1 MNTTLESP
9 ATKIDRYSPRL
20 IAHILKI
27 SVIIAVVVASFLGIF
42 DKKSEAYV
50 DQSLKQAIVVYG
62 VARGTN
68 AIISVAQSFQIPFIT
83 PGEVLDPV
91 NDLVERFSTLM
102 ELSIGSLVIQK
113 LLIEIT
119 THTYFNYAIAVI
131 GLLVVLT
138 MFVFRKQFYI
148 LSFRLFLSLVF
159 FRFAIV
165 LVLFLNGI
173 VSDTFVAQKVNDETV
188 KMNLVVKQASV
199 LAEGK
204 TRTVAP
210 TASVKPRDQG
220 LFERIGASISE
231 AKQTIVNTISTTF
244 EPINP
249 KLIMEKLE
257 STVESMLRLMA
268 LFFLQTILLPI
279 LFLYVFKRALSS
291 IWQAQANAMSDAR
304 RV

>member
-9 ATKIDRYSPRL
+9 ATKIDRYNPRL
-20 IAHILKI
+20 IAHTLKI
-27 SVIIAVVVASFLGIF
+27 LVIIAVVVASFLGIF

-68 AIISVAQSFQIPFIT
+68 ALISVAKSFEIPLIT

-91 NDLVERFSTLM
+91 DDLVERFSTLM

-119 THTYFNYAIAVI
+119 THVYFNYAIAVI

-138 MFVFRKQFYI
+138 MFVFRKQFYL

-173 VSDTFVAQKVNDETV
+173 VSDTFVAQKVSDETI
-188 KMNLVVKQASV
+188 KMNLVVEQANL
-199 LAEGK
+199 LADGK
-204 TRTVAP
+204 ARTVAP
-210 TASVKPRDQG
+210 IASAKARDQG
-220 LFERIGASISE
+220 LFDRISSSFSE
-231 AKQTIVNTISTTF
+231 VKQTIVNTISTT
-244 EPINP
+244 IDSI
-249 KLIMEKLE
+249 KLEQIKKKLE

-268 LFFLQTILLPI
+268 LFFLQTILLPV
-279 LFLYVFKRALSS
+279 LFLYVFKRVLSS

-304 RV
+304 LV